1 MKCIVDAIVKEVT
14 PQINIYE
21 LDDLDFNTIL
31 MKTSLL
37 FKDLFSEV
45 MNSILTKIDDFILHS
60 QHRANYEPRR
70 IIERTLYTLNGP
82 VPIRRRY
89 YKHVQSKDHKFL
101 LDELLNINSNM
112 RVSEDITQ
120 LCAGLNGMGLSY
132 RDIANVLELML
143 GEQALSHQGVRDHT
157 MAIAEKLQAIDKA
170 KELDTINTLNRKKVP
185 ILFIE
190 ADGFWIHEQKKRT
203 KRKKKNKDRFEAYTV
218 VVHEGWEH
226 RHKKDYQLINSQF
239 FTAVKSED
247 KEQIWDTVRESLY
260 WTYEDLDNTIII
272 INGDGA
278 PWIRAGVGYF
288 GKAIYQYDRFHVAR
302 DLRLCL
308 KKFPELAKKAQ
319 KALETD
325 EVWELHPILAEALSK
340 VSIDDTK
347 LKEQLVQMISRIE
360 SNQEFI
366 VDYRKRI
373 DKTINNFIFLRGMGA
388 AESSVK
394 RFKKRM
400 KGVGKAWSINGANAM
415 IIILAKYF
423 SGTFGHY
430 LNAKKPEL
438 IEQKHENPPLSAA
451 QSPTTIKGKKLGN
464 GVVRGGIVQ
473 LRRCYT
479 QIGNMLQ
486 RMSSC

>member
-170 KELDTINTLNRKKVP
+170 KELDTINTLNRKGSYS
-185 ILFIE
+185 F
-190 ADGFWIHEQKKRT
+190 
-203 KRKKKNKDRFEAYTV
+203 
-218 VVHEGWEH
+218 
-226 RHKKDYQLINSQF
+226 
-239 FTAVKSED
+239 
-247 KEQIWDTVRESLY
+247 
-260 WTYEDLDNTIII
+260 
-272 INGDGA
+272 
-278 PWIRAGVGYF
+278 
-288 GKAIYQYDRFHVAR
+288 
-302 DLRLCL
+302 
-308 KKFPELAKKAQ
+308 
-319 KALETD
+319 
-325 EVWELHPILAEALSK
+325 
-340 VSIDDTK
+340 
-347 LKEQLVQMISRIE
+347 
-360 SNQEFI
+360 
-366 VDYRKRI
+366 YR
-373 DKTINNFIFLRGMGA
+373 
-388 AESSVK
+388 S
-394 RFKKRM
+394 
-400 KGVGKAWSINGANAM
+400 
-415 IIILAKYF
+415 
-423 SGTFGHY
+423 
-430 LNAKKPEL
+430 
-438 IEQKHENPPLSAA
+438 
-451 QSPTTIKGKKLGN
+451 
-464 GVVRGGIVQ
+464 
-473 LRRCYT
+473 
-479 QIGNMLQ
+479 
-486 RMSSC
+486 